1 MTRTTLGAKCGGA
14 PGTCWEPPIHD
25 AQDAQDAPDTDVQMH
40 HGVRVCVCV
49 CGVGGWMGPRPHS
62 WISSLRGCPTR
73 VRTGP
78 MGRGSRG
85 SAPTS
90 VSS

>member
-1 MTRTTLGAKCGGA
+1 MTRPTLMWKC
-14 PGTCWEPPIHD
+14 TM
-25 AQDAQDAPDTDVQMH
+25 VF
-40 HGVRVCVCV
+40 VCVW
-49 CGVGGWMGPRPHS
+49 GGGGWMGPRPHC
-62 WISSLRGCPTR
+62 WGSSLRGCLTR

-78 MGRGSRG
+78 MGRDSRG